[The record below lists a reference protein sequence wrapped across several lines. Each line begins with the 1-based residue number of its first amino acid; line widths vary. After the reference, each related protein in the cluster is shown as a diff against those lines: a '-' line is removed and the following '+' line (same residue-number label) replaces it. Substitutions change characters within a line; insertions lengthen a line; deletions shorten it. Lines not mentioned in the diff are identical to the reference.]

1 MGTMYSTVYVST
13 SAWTHTPSCM
23 HTHTG
28 RRHQFT
34 GVAVRGTDTK
44 IKSLLKMKRQ
54 LIELLNKPYGGPG
67 DLCKLPDDC
76 LRHIIS
82 HLSDPKDVLNLGQ
95 TAM

>member
-1 MGTMYSTVYVST
+1 MFPHLHGH
-13 SAWTHTPSCM
+13 THPLAC
-23 HTHTG
+23 THTG